1 MRRRHSKYHIIIKI
15 IIKKIIINSII
26 LMSCFRSRKEK
37 LQCLRRIFYN
47 AYSHTV
53 GFRMKDNSESSGF
66 GQLLGNFAEK
76 VGILS
81 VQRTSL

>member
-15 IIKKIIINSII
+15 IIRKIINSII

>member
-1 MRRRHSKYHIIIKI
+1 MYRIIIKI
-15 IIKKIIINSII
+15 IIEKIINSII
-26 LMSCFRSRKEK
+26 LMLCFRSRKEK